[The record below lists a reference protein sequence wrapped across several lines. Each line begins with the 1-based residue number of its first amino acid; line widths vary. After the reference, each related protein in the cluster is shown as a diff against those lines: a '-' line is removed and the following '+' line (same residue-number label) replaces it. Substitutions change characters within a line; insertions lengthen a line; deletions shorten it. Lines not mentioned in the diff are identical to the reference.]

1 MPYRID
7 NVDPRSTV
15 MIVVDMQNDF
25 VAEGAKLQ
33 SAQAHAMVP
42 KLAATLRFCR
52 EKGIRVVYT
61 AHVHR
66 SDGCDMGLYDD
77 LYSVVADRSVLVDG
91 SPGAEIYKDL
101 APAPGEHVIKKHR
114 YSAFF
119 ATDLDLILRE
129 WGVKTVIISGTTTEK
144 CCHATARD
152 AMFRNYQV
160 AFLSDATGTFDYP
173 DVGQGALSAADVHRA
188 TLTIL
193 AFSTADVMTVDEST
207 RGRCQC
213 RRGEQGGVTGTA
225 SGKQPGFCSAKSG
238 ETARA
243 SAGDPGFAALNIGLR
258 PRYSG
263 AERSD
268 SRPGAGRGDGT
279 PSPSQLRLDASTRR
293 GARCVDNI
301 N

>member
-7 NVDPRSTV
+7 KIDPRTTV

-42 KLAATLRFCR
+42 KLAATLGFCR
-52 EKGIRVVYT
+52 EKGIRVIYT

-66 SDGCDMGLYDD
+66 RDGCDMGLYDD

-129 WGVKTVIISGTTTEK
+129 WGVKTVIISARRRK
-144 CCHATARD
+144 TAVTQRHVTPCS
-152 AMFRNYQV
+152 AIIKLRSFRMRRE
-160 AFLSDATGTFDYP
+160 
-173 DVGQGALSAADVHRA
+173 H
-188 TLTIL
+188 LTIRTSVR
-193 AFSTADVMTVDEST
+193 AH
-207 RGRCQC
+207 C
-213 RRGEQGGVTGTA
+213 RRPM
-225 SGKQPGFCSAKSG
+225 S
-238 ETARA
+238 
-243 SAGDPGFAALNIGLR
+243 IG
-258 PRYSG
+258 PR
-263 AERSD
+263 
-268 SRPGAGRGDGT
+268 
-279 PSPSQLRLDASTRR
+279 
-293 GARCVDNI
+293 
-301 N
+301 